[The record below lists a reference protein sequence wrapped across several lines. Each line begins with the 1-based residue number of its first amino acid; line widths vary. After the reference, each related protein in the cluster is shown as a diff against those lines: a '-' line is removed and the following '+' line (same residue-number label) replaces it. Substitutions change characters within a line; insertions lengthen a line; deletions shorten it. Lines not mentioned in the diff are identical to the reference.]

1 MKKQTTRPTWKARF
15 SALDRRWKE
24 YALAGCVCILFFVV
38 LTHLGSIFSWLGK
51 FLQLFNSV
59 ILGAVFAYIINPLAV
74 LLEKKVFRGVKKEK
88 ARWALS
94 AIVTLIVVLL
104 LLSLLLAA
112 LIPQIVD
119 NILSLVNNLDTYVSN
134 LQTNILRM
142 NLPFSAA
149 LSEYLSSAIGED
161 GALSKLGE
169 LLSQNL
175 KAILQATGNI
185 GSAAMNWL
193 VGAFMAIYFLLSKKA
208 ILGVFQKFLKLVL
221 RSRDYIRTELMLKKF
236 NTIFSKY
243 IICEIVDSAIIGV
256 VTGIFLLICGTPDA
270 LFLSAIA
277 AITNL
282 APTFGPIIG
291 AAIGSFILLLVDPAF
306 ILPFL
311 IFTLVIQLLDS
322 YLVKPKL
329 FGGVLN
335 VPGVVILIAIIVFG
349 KLLGVVGMLIAIP
362 AAAILVYLYS
372 EVLLPW
378 LELRQELKEY
388 RKDIDLEK
396 AQADIAD
403 DSEQKS

>member
-1 MKKQTTRPTWKARF
+1 MKNTQRPTLKSKLA
-15 SALDRRWKE
+15 AVDRRWKE

-38 LTHLGSIFSWLGK
+38 ITHLGAIFSFLGR
-51 FLQLFNSV
+51 FLNLFKPV
-59 ILGAVFAYIINPLAV
+59 LLGAVFAYIINPLAV
-74 LLEKKVFRGVKKEK
+74 VLEKKVFRGMKKEK

-94 AIVTLIVVLL
+94 AIVTLIIVLL

-119 NILSLVNNLDTYVSN
+119 NILSLVNNLDSYVAN
-134 LQTNILRM
+134 LQASILR
-142 NLPFSAA
+142 LDFPFSDDLGTYLVSLTGDGGV
-149 LSEYLSSAIGED
+149 LSTLGD
-161 GALSKLGE
+161 LLSK
-169 LLSQNL
+169 NL
-175 KAILQATGNI
+175 KAILQATGSF
-185 GSAAMNWL
+185 GSAAMNWF

-208 ILGVFQKFLKLVL
+208 MLSACQRFLKLVL
-221 RSRDYIRTELMLKKF
+221 RSRDYISTELMLKKF

-243 IICEIVDSAIIGV
+243 IVCEILDAAVIGIAN
-256 VTGIFLLICGTPDA
+256 GIFLLICGIPDA
-270 LFLSAIA
+270 LFISAIA

-291 AAIGSFILLLVDPAF
+291 AAIGSFILLLVEPAF

-335 VPGVVILIAIIVFG
+335 VPGVLILIAIIVFG

-372 EVLLPW
+372 EVLVPW
-378 LELRQELKEY
+378 LELRKELKKY
-388 RKDIDLEK
+388 RKDL
-396 AQADIAD
+396 
-403 DSEQKS
+403 DSEKTSNRPASDEGTES